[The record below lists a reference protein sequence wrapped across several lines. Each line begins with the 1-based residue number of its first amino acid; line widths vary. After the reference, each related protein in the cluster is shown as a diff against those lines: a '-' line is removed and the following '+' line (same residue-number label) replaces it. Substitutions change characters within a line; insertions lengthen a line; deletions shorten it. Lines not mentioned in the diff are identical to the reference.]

1 MKIEVIKGKITHN
14 GKTYDIG
21 EELIVKK
28 DEGERLIRKGVAVDP
43 ETLEVDDSENDPKGN
58 ASDNDPPNADSEDE
72 SEENENDDEDE
83 E

>member
-43 ETLEVDDSENDPKGN
+43 EALEVEDFENALKGN
-58 ASDNDPPNADSEDE
+58 ASDNDPPNDDSEDE
-72 SEENENDDEDE
+72 SEETEDDDKDE